1 MVIEEIDLYKISA
14 DDLAKYMPDGD
25 ASACGAKT
33 WREFAQ
39 MLLDK
44 KVKASDCSKI
54 DKKMADAIDGVISVM
69 DIRLPESDSM
79 QEKVDEKLIEFN
91 SPESDSPILITSNS
105 KLTHKILQMIF
116 DASKVKAFVIPVET
130 NGYTLDNSVAT
141 NSLTGMAV
149 IKAFNDSGIS
159 SKAPSKRAILPGL
172 ASDLRGGIERVTRW
186 SLEAGPVSGFELPM
200 FLLSR

>member
-14 DDLAKYMPDGD
+14 DDLVKYLPEGE
-25 ASACGAKT
+25 ASSCGAKT
-33 WREFAQ
+33 WREYAQ
-39 MLLDK
+39 RLLDK
-44 KVKASDCSKI
+44 TVKASDCSKI
-54 DKKMADAIDGVISVM
+54 DKKLAEAIDGVISVM

-79 QEKVDEKLIEFN
+79 QEKLDEKLIEFN
-91 SPESDSPILITSNS
+91 SPDADSPILITSNS
-105 KLTHKILQMIF
+105 KLTHRILKMIF

-141 NSLTGMAV
+141 NSFTGMAV
-149 IKAFNDSGIS
+149 MKAFNDSGIS
-159 SKAPSKRAILPGL
+159 SKVPAKKAILPGL

-200 FLLSR
+200 YLLSR